1 MKCLRIACLLIVAAG
16 TAQAQAPAGAPS
28 SSQQQPAPVAASKS
42 FDLSAIDKT
51 ADPCNRFL
59 PVRMRKLDQEQPHS
73 GRSGA
78 LGAVVLGA
86 AGAQPLPAL
95 AGTRCRRKG
104 SKSPLQKQFGDFYAA
119 CMDTDLVD
127 QKGLKPIEPA
137 WKFIAG
143 LKKTKQLPALLAQL
157 ENDGTPDGFFEFGVG
172 QDDKDSSKQIAQLY
186 QGGISLPDRDY
197 YIVDSPRFTEIRA
210 QYVEH
215 LKKMFTL
222 AGDKTKRPQRKP
234 QR

>member
-51 ADPCNRFL
+51 ADPCTDFYQYACGNWIKNNPIPADQARWARSFSVLRERNRYL
-59 PVRMRKLDQEQPHS
+59 LWQELD
-73 GRSGA
+73 
-78 LGAVVLGA
+78 A
-86 AGAQPLPAL
+86 AAKDP
-95 AGTRCRRKG
+95 
-104 SKSPLQKQFGDFYAA
+104 KSPLQKQFGDFYAA

-143 LKKTKQLPALLAQL
+143 LKKTKQLPALSPSLRMTARRTASSSLASARTTRTHRSRSL
-157 ENDGTPDGFFEFGVG
+157 SCTRAVFR
-172 QDDKDSSKQIAQLY
+172 SRIA
-186 QGGISLPDRDY
+186 ITTSWIRRALPRY
-197 YIVDSPRFTEIRA
+197 GRSMWSI
-210 QYVEH
+210 
-215 LKKMFTL
+215 
-222 AGDKTKRPQRKP
+222 
-234 QR
+234 